1 MFGAPVAYFFEYLL
15 GIRQTPD
22 SAGYERLVIEP
33 LATSRFGRMAG
44 SVKTPHGTVAVSY
57 EKKDGRMGFA
67 VEIPDGVEAVFRY
80 GGGEYPVASGM
91 NRFEFEIV

>member
-1 MFGAPVAYFFEYLL
+1 
-15 GIRQTPD
+15 
-22 SAGYERLVIEP
+22 
-33 LATSRFGRMAG
+33 
-44 SVKTPHGTVAVSY
+44 VAVSY

-80 GGGEYPVASGM
+80 GGGEYPVVSGM